1 MWTAPDAP
9 TCISE
14 QASFTENLGFGP
26 LGKAATC
33 LRFKHLFIHPL
44 AAPRTTQVHLGAKS
58 YIRRQN
64 DCGLPPAAS
73 STVWNWLREIAQTR
87 SKVLQ
92 FFFLAM
98 NCPWAMVLDST
109 GLAASVKHVSS
120 MCQKKEKRCWHAKP
134 RSRKPLATQHLRAWV
149 HDIRIGGNHRIL
161 VEW

>member
-92 FFFLAM
+92 FFFSSHELSM
-98 NCPWAMVLDST
+98 GH
-109 GLAASVKHVSS
+109 GLGFNGSCSKCQTCVKHVSKKGETLLT
-120 MCQKKEKRCWHAKP
+120 CQAQIQKALGDTTSESVGPWHQDRRQP
-134 RSRKPLATQHLRAWV
+134 
-149 HDIRIGGNHRIL
+149 
-161 VEW
+161 